1 MNNYSLLINQLLNS
15 EASYNINTHD
25 FTNKLLNLYHQDA
38 ISDKTFNQFIKL
50 FIISSFEQQIN
61 IKYIRK
67 LERFDKK
74 IESNLNK

>member
-15 EASYNINTHD
+15 EDSYKINTRD
-25 FTNKLLNLYHQDA
+25 FTKKLLNFYHQNA
-38 ISDKTFNQFIKL
+38 ISDKTLNQFIKL

-67 LERFDKK
+67 LEQFDKK